1 MIVLNIGIFLVILV
15 ICFGA
20 GFIVGKYKKNK

>member
-15 ICFGA
+15 VCFGS
-20 GFIVGKYKKNK
+20 GFIVGKHKKNK